1 MVGGKDNKN
10 IITQLRS
17 IEFVN
22 NKFERL
28 MKNDSYLVIE
38 IGNKQLDSCKS
49 IFKETNL
56 KLKKISKDIN
66 KIDRTLTFLK
76 I

>member
-1 MVGGKDNKN
+1 
-10 IITQLRS
+10 
-17 IEFVN
+17 
-22 NKFERL
+22 

-49 IFKETNL
+49 IFKVTNL